1 MHLFKNCILT
11 CIVSSAIS
19 NEHHRGTWQCMNY
32 SLVDYYIFV
41 VSMQDNEHNYCG
53 SVLRGMC
60 TSSLCLDW
68 SNHPKEFKANMDE
81 VW

>member
-1 MHLFKNCILT
+1 
-11 CIVSSAIS
+11 
-19 NEHHRGTWQCMNY
+19 MNY

-60 TSSLCLDW
+60 TFSPCLDW
-68 SNHPKEFKANMDE
+68 SYHPKELKANMDE